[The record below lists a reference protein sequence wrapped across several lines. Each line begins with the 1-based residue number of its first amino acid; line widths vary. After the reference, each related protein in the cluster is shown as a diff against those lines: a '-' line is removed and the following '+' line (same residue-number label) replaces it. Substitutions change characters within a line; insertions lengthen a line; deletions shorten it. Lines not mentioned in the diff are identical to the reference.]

1 MKYQLKKST
10 FVIKNLEHGAANL
23 YVGVSKTGSM
33 FQHEWRPSKIAN
45 TSYKKLNDGRW
56 HQIELHVYPHRSK
69 GFCKIKIDGKTM
81 VEIKNAPTISYEEGG
96 THSNFAA
103 RIGIYRDSVS
113 YDQTVEFDDLEIIG
127 YIPKF

>member
-1 MKYQLKKST
+1 
-10 FVIKNLEHGAANL
+10 
-23 YVGVSKTGSM
+23 
-33 FQHEWRPSKIAN
+33 
-45 TSYKKLNDGRW
+45 
-56 HQIELHVYPHRSK
+56 
-69 GFCKIKIDGKTM
+69 M